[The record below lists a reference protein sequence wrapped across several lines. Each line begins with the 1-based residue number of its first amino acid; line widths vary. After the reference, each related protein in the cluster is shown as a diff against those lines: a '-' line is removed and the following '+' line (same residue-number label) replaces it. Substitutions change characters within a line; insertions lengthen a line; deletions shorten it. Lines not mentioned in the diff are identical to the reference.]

1 MRGQGGGN
9 PGTPVWSLLYAPSH
23 TAGQHAPTPLPA
35 LPAGQRCGVR
45 RAGAVLRGRGGWP
58 RHPGDLPLQASASG
72 RLHLTLP
79 HDCHQVERLLHMQV
93 RHECLARLRC
103 VLRCATAVKAVTP
116 DCEVAILLNVPAV
129 VSDFYTNGD
138 LFDALF
144 KPQMGGKLAAPRAM
158 PEAIA
163 RNYMWQI
170 VTVRLHP

>member
-1 MRGQGGGN
+1 
-9 PGTPVWSLLYAPSH
+9 
-23 TAGQHAPTPLPA
+23 
-35 LPAGQRCGVR
+35 
-45 RAGAVLRGRGGWP
+45 
-58 RHPGDLPLQASASG
+58 
-72 RLHLTLP
+72 
-79 HDCHQVERLLHMQV
+79 MQV

-103 VLRCATAVKAVTP
+103 VLRAATAVKKVTP

-144 KPQMGGKLAAPRAM
+144 KPQVGGKLAAPRAM

-170 VTVRLHP
+170 VTVSGVCAAQSHPHPPADPLTARQAVSCMHAQHHFHRDLKPENVMFDASYNIKVSKAAGKATPPPCTRA

>member
-1 MRGQGGGN
+1 
-9 PGTPVWSLLYAPSH
+9 
-23 TAGQHAPTPLPA
+23 
-35 LPAGQRCGVR
+35 
-45 RAGAVLRGRGGWP
+45 
-58 RHPGDLPLQASASG
+58 
-72 RLHLTLP
+72 
-79 HDCHQVERLLHMQV
+79 MQV

-170 VTVRLHP
+170 VTVRLHPCSCLHSRALTQCPPPARR